1 METRDEYIQKA
12 KEELGEQTFSD
23 LYVGIDNEYYAMV
36 ETQAKSGKA
45 IDKKVYDSL
54 TEGQRYH
61 FNKHFNHRGEMVL
74 DELSANE

>member
-1 METRDEYIQKA
+1 
-12 KEELGEQTFSD
+12 
-23 LYVGIDNEYYAMV
+23 VGIDNEYYAMV

-74 DELSANE
+74 EQQ